1 MKSISIVSLFLFGVA
16 MSSPAQSTSAQSS
29 PAQSTPAQSTL
40 EQRESLL
47 IGPGDALHIQVYDT
61 PEMEQK
67 ARVTD
72 SGEIPVSFIGNVKVA
87 NITPGQAAEEIERR
101 LIAAGIMLH
110 PQVTVRVDAYAT
122 QNASVM
128 GQVVKP
134 GVYEIDTQRKVI
146 DVLALAG
153 GLTDIADRHITI
165 QRHGDPK
172 QKVDYYFSNMA
183 GTALTDD
190 PMVYPGDTVV
200 VPRAAVV
207 YVLGD
212 VLKPG
217 GYPVDTNNSKMTV
230 LQALSLA
237 GSANHTASVS
247 KSKLV
252 RKTPTGVEQINLP
265 VAAMQ
270 KGQQPDIALLPDDV
284 VYVPFSFMR
293 NLAIN
298 GTSILAS
305 ATSAAIYIH

>member
-1 MKSISIVSLFLFGVA
+1 MKKKMKSIPIMPLLIFAIGAAL
-16 MSSPAQSTSAQSS
+16 PAQSL
-29 PAQSTPAQSTL
+29 STL
-40 EQRESLL
+40 KESLL

-61 PEMEQK
+61 PEMEQR

-72 SGEIPVSFIGNVKVA
+72 AGEIPVSFLGSVKVA
-87 NITPGQAAEEIERR
+87 NITPGQAADEIERR

-128 GQVVKP
+128 GQVMKP
-134 GVYEIDTQRKVI
+134 GLYEIDTRRKVI
-146 DVLALAG
+146 EVLALAG

-165 QRHGDPK
+165 QRHGDPN
-172 QKVDYYFSNMA
+172 QKIEYYYSNVA
-183 GTALTDD
+183 GTALSDD
-190 PMVYPGDTVV
+190 PMVYPGDTVI
-200 VPRAAVV
+200 VPKAAVV

-217 GYPVDTNNSKMTV
+217 GYTVNTNNSKMTV

-237 GSANHTASVS
+237 GSPNHTAAVG

-252 RKTPTGVEQINLP
+252 RKTPTGVEQIDLP
-265 VAAMQ
+265 VGAMQ
-270 KGQQPDIALLPDDV
+270 KGHEPDIALMPDDV

-293 NLAIN
+293 NIAVN
-298 GTSILAS
+298 GQSILAS
-305 ATSAAIYIH
+305 ATSAVVYVH

>member
-1 MKSISIVSLFLFGVA
+1 MKNPKVIGILLVFIFSIGTNLL
-16 MSSPAQSTSAQSS
+16 AQK
-29 PAQSTPAQSTL
+29 
-40 EQRESLL
+40 ESLL
-47 IGPGDALHIQVYDT
+47 IGHGDVLHIQVYDT
-61 PEMEQK
+61 PEMEQR

-72 SGEIPVSFIGNVKVA
+72 SGYIPLSFLGNVKVVGM
-87 NITPGQAAEEIERR
+87 TPGDASNEIEHR

-110 PQVTVRVDAYAT
+110 PQVTIRVDEYAT

-134 GVYEIDTQRKVI
+134 GPYEIDTSRKVI

-165 QRHGDPK
+165 ERYGDPN
-172 QKVDYYFSNMA
+172 QKIEYYYSNVA
-183 GTALTDD
+183 GTALQDD
-190 PMVYPGDTVV
+190 PMVYPGDTVI
-200 VPRAAVV
+200 VPKAAVV

-217 GYPVDTNNSKMTV
+217 GYPINTNNSKMTV
-230 LQALSLA
+230 LQAIALA
-237 GSANHTASVS
+237 GYANHTATVG

-252 RKTPTGVEQINLP
+252 RKTPTGVEQIDLP
-265 VAAMQ
+265 VGEMQ
-270 KGQQPDIALLPDDV
+270 KGKTQDVALMPDDV

-293 NLAIN
+293 NVMVN
-298 GTSILAS
+298 GSSILAS